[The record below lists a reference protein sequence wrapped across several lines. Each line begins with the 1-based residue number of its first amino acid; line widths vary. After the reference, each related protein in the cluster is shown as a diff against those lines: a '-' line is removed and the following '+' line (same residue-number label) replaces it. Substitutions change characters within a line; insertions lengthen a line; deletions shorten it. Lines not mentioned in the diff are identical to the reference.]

1 MPWII
6 SAVCNCEMSTDFLRD
21 LHLWNL
27 HNMVIDRLL
36 NTLQLW
42 NLDGLLNSLSGS
54 WEEICLGTPTGDVI
68 DLGNLDVAASIASDA
83 TLFIS
88 WVLLNVHRRCDR
100 SLFAH

>member
-27 HNMVIDRLL
+27 HNMVIDRFV

-42 NLDGLLNSLSGS
+42 NLNGLLNSLGHGKNLSRH
-54 WEEICLGTPTGDVI
+54 PDGDVI